1 MSIALKA
8 SIVPVVT
15 GYPRYTSQVHTQFR
29 HIINSMN
36 RDIGVTVETSN
47 ALFTQ
52 VVIIYVD
59 LVGAMTDVIIC
70 FYQFSYRQAFRYS
83 KPSLTTYDA
92 IMAMRSVALTQYLD
106 NWNISVKIV
115 NLLGILQSN

>member
-52 VVIIYVD
+52 VGIIYVD
-59 LVGAMTDVIIC
+59 LVGAMTDVICLLSI
-70 FYQFSYRQAFRYS
+70 FLQTGFPIQQAFIDDLRRHYGNEVTS
-83 KPSLTTYDA
+83 TD
-92 IMAMRSVALTQYLD
+92 SVSA
-106 NWNISVKIV
+106 
-115 NLLGILQSN
+115 

>member
-59 LVGAMTDVIIC
+59 LVGAMTDVIII
-70 FYQFSYRQAFRYS
+70 FPQTGFPIQQAFIDDLRRHYGNEVS
-83 KPSLTTYDA
+83 STD
-92 IMAMRSVALTQYLD
+92 SV
-106 NWNISVKIV
+106 S
-115 NLLGILQSN
+115 G

>member
-8 SIVPVVT
+8 SIVTVVT

-83 KPSLTTYDA
+83 KPSLTTYGA
-92 IMAMRSVALTQYLD
+92 IMAMRSVALTQYPD
-106 NWNISVKIV
+106 NWNISK
-115 NLLGILQSN
+115 

>member
-8 SIVPVVT
+8 SIVTVVT

-52 VVIIYVD
+52 VGIIYVD
-59 LVGAMTDVIIC
+59 LVGAMTDVIC
-70 FYQFSYRQAFRYS
+70 FYQFSHRQAFQYS
-83 KPSLTTYDA
+83 KPSLTTYGA
-92 IMAMRSVALTQYLD
+92 IMAMRSVALTQYRITG
-106 NWNISVKIV
+106 IS
-115 NLLGILQSN
+115 QSK

>member
-1 MSIALKA
+1 MTIALKA
-8 SIVPVVT
+8 FIIPVVT

-52 VVIIYVD
+52 VGIIYVD
-59 LVGAMTDVIIC
+59 LV
-70 FYQFSYRQAFRYS
+70 R
-83 KPSLTTYDA
+83 
-92 IMAMRSVALTQYLD
+92 
-106 NWNISVKIV
+106 
-115 NLLGILQSN
+115 